1 MISLA
6 LAALFLPLTHFLIS
20 STRLRALLVSR
31 LGGRRYSSVYSL
43 LALAAFAWL
52 ILAYRAAPAHP
63 LWSAPHWLRVFSEL
77 TVLLAIVLLVSG
89 LSTPNP
95 TIVGRERLFDRAGIA
110 QGILRVTRNPFLW
123 GAGLFGIAHVIMIG
137 EAAATLLFGAIACL
151 GLAGAP
157 ILDAKKACN
166 HPRAWVG
173 FAAATSDIPF
183 LAILQGRQHLSW
195 REIGP
200 WRIALSLGLFVGLAL
215 LHPLLFG
222 SDPAAFY
229 W

>member
-1 MISLA
+1 MIPLA
-6 LAALFLPLTHFLIS
+6 LAALFLPLSHFLIS
-20 STRLRALLVSR
+20 STPLRALIVSR
-31 LGGRRYSSVYSL
+31 LGDRRYSSAYSL

-52 ILAYRAAPAHP
+52 ILAYRAAPAHA
-63 LWSAPHWLRVFSEL
+63 LWSAPHWLELISEL

-95 TIVGRERLFDRAGIA
+95 TIVGRQSLFDRPDIA

-123 GAGLFGIAHVIMIG
+123 GAGLFALAHVIMIG
-137 EAAATLLFGAIACL
+137 EAAATLLFGAIAVL

-157 ILDAKKACN
+157 ILDAKKARN
-166 HPRAWVG
+166 HPRAWG
-173 FAAATSDIPF
+173 AFAAATSDVPF
-183 LAILQGRQHLSW
+183 LAILQGRQHISW

-200 WRIALSLGLFVGLAL
+200 WRIALSLGLFVGLLL

-222 SDPAAFY
+222 GDPAALY
-229 W
+229 P